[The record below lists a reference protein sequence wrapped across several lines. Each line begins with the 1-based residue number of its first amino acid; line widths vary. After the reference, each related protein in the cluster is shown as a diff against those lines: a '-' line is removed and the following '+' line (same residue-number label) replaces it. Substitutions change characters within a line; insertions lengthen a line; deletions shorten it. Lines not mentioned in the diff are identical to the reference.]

1 VGIAMSAGCLFVAV
15 AGLIDQEL
23 EVFLGVQ
30 ERPLGS
36 EGMEIYIQAIKRSSQ
51 IKQEIN
57 L

>member
-1 VGIAMSAGCLFVAV
+1 MGIAMSVGCMFV

-36 EGMEIYIQAIKRSSQ
+36 EGMEIRLAIKGSM
-51 IKQEIN
+51 
-57 L
+57 

>member
-1 VGIAMSAGCLFVAV
+1 MGIAMSAGCICV

-36 EGMEIYIQAIKRSSQ
+36 DEGMEIRLAIKGSS
-51 IKQEIN
+51 
-57 L
+57 